1 MVVTLQRPQ
10 TPSSIRAVSLSPK
23 SVLPLTYVTR
33 PSSSY
38 FLDANCISLSPSF
51 WTEFD
56 RYTAVWIPVMISDN
70 RTFCLETNTSGP
82 CSTSTNIIISLG
94 QFNPGCPG
102 SILTFSQAAVPITW
116 QPPRLSVS
124 SGGEMSMVSAHSPGD
139 LFPVG
144 TTLVSYAEMFE
155 PYQSDESRI
164 KCSFNVCLSILCF
177 ILSHVVSWMCVK

>member
-1 MVVTLQRPQ
+1 LQRPQ
-10 TPSSIRAVSLSPK
+10 QPRSILRVLSLDLVSA
-23 SVLPLTYVTR
+23 LPLTYSAL
-33 PSSSY
+33 PSQSS
-38 FLDANCISLSPSF
+38 LLIGNSVVLPPSF

-56 RYTAVWIPVMISDN
+56 RYAVVWMPIVIADN
-70 RTFCLETNTSGP
+70 RTFCLETSTSGP
-82 CSTSTNIIISLG
+82 CTTKVNVIFSLG
-94 QFNPGCPG
+94 QFNPGCPE

-124 SGGEMSMVSAHSPGD
+124 SGGEMGMVSAHSPGD

-144 TTLVSYAEMFE
+144 STLVSYAEMFE

-164 KCSFNVCLSILCF
+164 KCSFNVRLYILWF